1 VIPEA
6 FAVAAIGG
14 GFVYNGLLDGGPTG
28 QTLGK
33 RLLRMRVIDNGNG
46 ELVGPQRGLMRA
58 MPPLAFGVLGI
69 VSLTTFYV
77 AIAASLADGLW
88 PLWDAQRQTW
98 HDKVAGTVVVKI
110 PRADG

>member
-1 VIPEA
+1 MV
-6 FAVAAIGG
+6 AVGG

-33 RLLRMRVIDNGNG
+33 RLVRVRVIDTGTG

-58 MPPLAFGVLGI
+58 LPPLAFGVLGLLGPVTFSLAI
-69 VSLTTFYV
+69 V
-77 AIAASLADGLW
+77 ASLLDGLW
-88 PLWDAQRQTW
+88 PLWDQQRQTW

-110 PRADG
+110 ARV